1 MWKVKKYNSN
11 EEEIWYSAEEYN
23 ELKEKLANY
32 ENLLYNKREE
42 KESIEREN
50 TSN

>member
-1 MWKVKKYNSN
+1 MWKVKKFNSEEYN
-11 EEEIWYSAEEYN
+11 IWYSEEEYN

-42 KESIEREN
+42 KESVESED